1 MDRSTHTI
9 VPGTHTSSDD
19 RSTITKVRMPED
31 ERTYYTVKEAAYV
44 MGVSQETIRK
54 LAAAKEFDATQ
65 PFGRR
70 GGYRIEGVE
79 LTGFMRKRLLLKDD
93 ERIQTPTELEATV
106 KKIPD
111 RPRKQQTKPISRNDH

>member
-1 MDRSTHTI
+1 
-9 VPGTHTSSDD
+9 
-19 RSTITKVRMPED
+19 MPED